1 MQADRFTI
9 KTREALEAALA
20 LARARRHSQIT
31 PAHLLTALLNEEGG
45 FVTSVLGKIGVT
57 PSRLRGDLESA
68 LGALPTLGS
77 EAEPTMAPEVAA
89 TLRTAEREMRSLKDS
104 YVSVEHVLLALTRDD
119 SPAGKA
125 LKANGATHE
134 HLLQALAE
142 VRPTPSP
149 TSRRRRRSRH
159 SSATAATSPPRPT
172 TASSTPSSGAM
183 TRSAASSRSS
193 AGARRTTR
201 C

>member
-9 KTREALEAALA
+9 KTREALQAALA

-31 PAHLLTALLNEEGG
+31 PAHLLTALLDEEGG

-134 HLLQALAE
+134 RLLQALAE
-142 VRPTPSP
+142 VR
-149 TSRRRRRSRH
+149 
-159 SSATAATSPPRPT
+159 TSPVTDESPEETIQALERYGRDL
-172 TASSTPSSGAM
+172 TAEADDGKLDAEH
-183 TRSAASSRSS
+183 
-193 AGARRTTR
+193 AGIVAHKQRRGHR
-201 C
+201 